1 MDEQLVNDAVDRL
14 AEEVLGC
21 ANRVAG
27 TALSLPAGGDIAL
40 EAFAFDSLSLFAF
53 ILELERACGIQLDD
67 AILNHDHLLSV
78 RSTAALVASRRSGA
92 MPLEG

>member
-1 MDEQLVNDAVDRL
+1 MEEQHVNGVEGQLVD
-14 AEEVLGC
+14 EVLGC
-21 ANRVAG
+21 ANKVAG
-27 TALSLPAGGDIAL
+27 TALSLPPGGDIAL

-67 AILNHDHLLSV
+67 AILNHEHLRSV

-92 MPLEG
+92 AAQG